1 MKKFAALLAGLF
13 VTLCAVAP
21 ANAATYYGFNPATG
35 LETLHGNLVSG
46 GTAVVVTAN
55 TCGTLGTVT
64 AGATAG
70 KVVAGAVTT
79 CTLVL
84 TFPAAA
90 PNGWVCVFTNLTTKA
105 DVVRQASST
114 TTSCTTAAE
123 TIVSGDTI
131 AFYAIGY

>member
-1 MKKFAALLAGLF
+1 MKMFASFIAAAML
-13 VTLCAVAP
+13 TLCAAAP
-21 ANAATYYGFNPATG
+21 ASATTYYGFNPNTG
-35 LETLHGNLVSG
+35 LETLHGSLVSG
-46 GTAVVVTAN
+46 GTAVAVTG

-84 TFPAAA
+84 TFPSAA

-114 TTSCTTAAE
+114 TTSCTSAAE